1 MKDKIYNMLNEQI
14 QKEFESAYA
23 YLDIAAFFD
32 SLALSVFSRWYKIQ
46 AEEEEKHAMRIY
58 DYIYESGHMVKL
70 LPLSTLK
77 DKPKSILGA
86 LNLAL
91 THEEEITGMINTIN
105 STASREEDYATQNFL
120 VWFMAEQ
127 REEESSARKMIE
139 DYKMFGGSSEGLY
152 LLNEKLMKRK
162 GEC

>member
-32 SLALSVFSRWYKIQ
+32 SLALSGFSSWYKIQ
-46 AEEEEKHAMRIY
+46 ATEEEKHAMRIY
-58 DYIYESGHMVKL
+58 DYIYESDHMVKL

-77 DKPKSILGA
+77 DKPKSIAGA

-91 THEEEITGMINTIN
+91 THEVEITAMIDAIN
-105 STASREEDYATQNFL
+105 LAASREDDYATQNFL
-120 VWFMAEQ
+120 AWFIREQ
-127 REEESSARKMIE
+127 REEEASARKMIE
-139 DYKMFGGSSEGLY
+139 DYKMFGGSSEGLF

-162 GEC
+162 MEC